1 MFFVPKFYP
10 IWGEY
15 HQMVPFFVPKTPN
28 CSFLPDGSLLQNL
41 QRRHIPK
48 RFAFLLKEL
57 LDIHPEKRP
66 SAEKTRSVLA
76 DIVSCSITCYVEST
90 LTTFFHLV
98 ETSLKSKWGL
108 FFGDSWTNA
117 CVIGKSLLPQQQKYL
132 SKGFG
137 RRQRRSPRCWRDHAK
152 QRSSSLLPVTKKQ
165 FTTIT
170 HRCSWAGNGL
180 PCWSSGAPSVVVR
193 QTCFHSA

>member
-1 MFFVPKFYP
+1 
-10 IWGEY
+10 
-15 HQMVPFFVPKTPN
+15 MVPFFVPKTPN

-90 LTTFFHLV
+90 LTTFF
-98 ETSLKSKWGL
+98 SS
-108 FFGDSWTNA
+108 
-117 CVIGKSLLPQQQKYL
+117 
-132 SKGFG
+132 
-137 RRQRRSPRCWRDHAK
+137 RRNITQIKMRIILRR
-152 QRSSSLLPVTKKQ
+152 
-165 FTTIT
+165 
-170 HRCSWAGNGL
+170 
-180 PCWSSGAPSVVVR
+180 
-193 QTCFHSA
+193 